1 MYQVEGGLF
10 DDLILTK
17 FYNPIVRKDLFPI
30 YFSTEYTFETAS
42 M

>member
-30 YFSTEYTFETAS
+30 YFPTEYTFETAS